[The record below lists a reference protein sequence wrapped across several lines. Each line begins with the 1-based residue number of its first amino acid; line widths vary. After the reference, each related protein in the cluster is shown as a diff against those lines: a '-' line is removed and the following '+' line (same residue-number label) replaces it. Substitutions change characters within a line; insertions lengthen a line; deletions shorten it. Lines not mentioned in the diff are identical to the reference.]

1 MKRMHTEN
9 LKKAEYHLFCYW
21 SLSLFNHFTSIIV
34 SLSSSSFGPSFL
46 FLPLKKKNSNN
57 FMTLDVITMNRHMF
71 DVIIVQVSNICT
83 SVLLKQTEQIR
94 HNDDNSEQLSH
105 CFVFR
110 NKTLNKI
117 FQT

>member
-9 LKKAEYHLFCYW
+9 FKKAEYHLFCYW
-21 SLSLFNHFTSIIV
+21 NLSLFNHFTSIIV
-34 SLSSSSFGPSFL
+34 SLSSSSFGPNFL
-46 FLPLKKKNSNN
+46 FLPFKKKISNN